1 VRALSGAGFSEVVLT
16 GIHIGVYGRD
26 LGEGTLALADLVRD
40 VSAIEG
46 IRRIRLGSLDPQSIT
61 PAFIQ
66 ALHGIR
72 ELCPHFH
79 LSLQSGSASVLSRM
93 DRRYTPDDFAG
104 LVRSLREVFP
114 DAGITT
120 DIMTGFPGETESEHL
135 ESLSFCERM
144 EFSRMHVFRYSRRPG
159 TRAAAMPGQV
169 SPDVSARRAG
179 ELSSLAE
186 QLSTAFACRTDG
198 KESEVLIEKVEADG
212 TGEGYT
218 PDYVHVFVR
227 NLQPSAKGCIVPLRL
242 TFAGGPTL
250 EGHPL
255 PDGRTDVSQNTAS

>member
-1 VRALSGAGFSEVVLT
+1 VVLT

-120 DIMTGFPGETESEHL
+120 DIMTGYPGETESEHL
-135 ESLSFCERM
+135 ESLSVCERM
-144 EFSRMHVFRYSRRPG
+144 EFSRMHYSDTPDAPARVRP
-159 TRAAAMPGQV
+159 RCRDKCLPMYRP
-169 SPDVSARRAG
+169 RAG
-179 ELSSLAE
+179 ELSSLRKK
-186 QLSTAFACRTDG
+186 LSTAFA
-198 KESEVLIEKVEADG
+198 
-212 TGEGYT
+212 
-218 PDYVHVFVR
+218 
-227 NLQPSAKGCIVPLRL
+227 
-242 TFAGGPTL
+242 
-250 EGHPL
+250 
-255 PDGRTDVSQNTAS
+255 